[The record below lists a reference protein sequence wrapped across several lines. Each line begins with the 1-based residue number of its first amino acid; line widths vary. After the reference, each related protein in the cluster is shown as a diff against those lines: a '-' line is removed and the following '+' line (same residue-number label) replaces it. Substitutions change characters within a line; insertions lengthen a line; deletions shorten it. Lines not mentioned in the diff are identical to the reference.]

1 MDSHLFTNCLIYFAA
16 AALAAPLGKRIGLG
30 AVLGYLIIGAIIG
43 PEMIGLVGENR
54 EEVMHFAEF
63 GVVLM
68 LFVIGLEIDLA
79 RLWKM
84 RANILGLGGLQVSL
98 TAIALAVAGM
108 LVGIEW
114 REALAAG
121 LILALSSTAI
131 VMQTLKERGIA
142 DTNAGQQSFAVLL
155 FQDIA
160 VIPILALLPLLA
172 MREKAS
178 DAVHSVDADAHGH
191 GGAEVWIDTLPGW
204 SHGLVIVG
212 AIAMIVLVGRFL
224 LAPWLRWI
232 AAMRVPEAL
241 TATTLA
247 LVVGVALLMNA
258 VGLSPALGTFVA
270 GVMLASS
277 EFRHELE
284 SDIDPFKG
292 LLLAVFFIAVGA
304 GIDFALIAARPL
316 AIALIVLIL
325 ISVKFGILVLLGR
338 FFGLSLDQRLL
349 FAAALAQGGEFAFV
363 LGGFAT
369 ARGVL
374 SEDFAAMLISSVALS
389 MALAPPLLI
398 VMQKAVLPRVGT
410 REKETDEADQRPAD
424 VENDHAKVLLVGF
437 GRFGHPIARLLRS
450 AGCMPTVLERDSDHV
465 DFLRRIGLKCYY
477 GDATRLPLLR
487 AAGADEA
494 QLLIIAVD
502 DEDQCHSIIES
513 CRKHFP
519 HLTLLARACSRQHA
533 YQLHEMGV
541 RFFIEQLGSSLD
553 CAIAALTELGH
564 DEGHAKD
571 AARRFK
577 LHEMENIDG
586 MAQMRNDEKSYIGE
600 AQRRLQDLDSLLV
613 NAPMPIR
620 GKNGKNGS
628 ANSKNEPSE
637 SSGSTTNDNGEPGR
651 KDDDGTT
658 PPN

>member
-16 AALAAPLGKRIGLG
+16 AALAAPLGKRLGLG
-30 AVLGYLIIGAIIG
+30 AVLGYLIIGALIG
-43 PEMIGLVGENR
+43 PQVLGLVGENR

-84 RANILGLGGLQVSL
+84 RRNILGLGGLQVL
-98 TAIALAVAGM
+98 ITAVALALVAM
-108 LVGIEW
+108 AFGIDW
-114 REALAAG
+114 RQSLAVG
-121 LILALSSTAI
+121 LILSLSSTAI

-142 DTNAGQQSFAVLL
+142 DSSAGQQSFAVLL

-172 MREKAS
+172 MREQAA
-178 DAVHSVDADAHGH
+178 DAAHSADAHGH
-191 GGAEVWIDTLPGW
+191 GAAEAWIDTLPGW
-204 SHGLVIVG
+204 SHGLVVVG
-212 AIAMIVLVGRFL
+212 AIALIVLIGRFL

-232 AAMRVPEAL
+232 ASMKVPEAL

-247 LVVGVALLMNA
+247 MVVGVALMMNA

-284 SDIDPFKG
+284 SDIDPFKA
-292 LLLAVFFIAVGA
+292 LLLAVFFLAVGA
-304 GIDFALIAARPL
+304 GIDFALIAAQPL
-316 AIALIVLIL
+316 NIAIMVIALIA
-325 ISVKFGILVLLGR
+325 VKFIILGLLAR
-338 FFGLSLDQRLL
+338 SFGLSLDQRLL

-363 LGGFAT
+363 LGGFAA
-369 ARGVL
+369 ARGILDEQLTKQV
-374 SEDFAAMLISSVALS
+374 ISAVALS

-398 VMQKAVLPRVGT
+398 VMQNVILPRVGT
-410 REKETDEADQRPAD
+410 RCLPSGDKEERESD
-424 VENDHAKVLLVGF
+424 VENDHSEVLLVGF

-450 AGCMPTVLERDSDHV
+450 AGRPPTVLELDSDHV
-465 DFLRRIGLKCYY
+465 DFLRRIGLNCYY
-477 GDATRLPLLR
+477 GDATRVPLLR
-487 AAGADEA
+487 SAGADEA
-494 QLLIIAVD
+494 KLLILAVD
-502 DEDQCHSIIES
+502 DEEHCVSIIES

-519 HLTLLARACSRQHA
+519 HLTILARACSRSHA

-564 DEGHAKD
+564 DADHAKD

-577 LHEMENIDG
+577 QHEMENIDG
-586 MAQMRNDEKSYIGE
+586 MAKHRNDEASYIGE

-613 NAPMPIR
+613 NAPLPVR
-620 GKNGKNGS
+620 GRAASPKS
-628 ANSKNEPSE
+628 DIEP
-637 SSGSTTNDNGEPGR
+637 
-651 KDDDGTT
+651 DD
-658 PPN
+658 